1 MDDGQVITVRGIR
14 MVLSEYL
21 DNEEE
26 FDDEEFDRIQLR
38 RLQLVDTEG
47 ILLEHILKSVKFP
60 DLLSLWWKQC
70 PYSSLPSW
78 IPMKKL
84 RVLRVSGS
92 TLQTLWKPESQ
103 VN

>member
-1 MDDGQVITVRGIR
+1 MDNGQVITVRGIR

-26 FDDEEFDRIQLR
+26 FDRIQLR
-38 RLQLVDTEG
+38 SLELVDTEG
-47 ILLEHILKSVKFP
+47 ILLERILNSVKFP

-78 IPMKKL
+78 IPVKKL